1 MWPKR
6 RLSCPAAAGSRSRPT
21 SGYWR
26 SWRRRSRDAR
36 PLVPRAP
43 WWTPGG
49 GPMRTRWDRPARRS
63 ARPCTSRSAFRG
75 RSSTSPGCARP
86 KSSWPSTRTKTR
98 RSSRWPITGSWGI
111 CSRSSPSSPKRS
123 RSSMGERFVPAQY
136 QPPLPV
142 DRLILTAGA
151 EGAGDRMELDVLMV
165 GAGPAGLACAIE
177 LARLAQREHTE
188 VNIGVLEKAEALG
201 EHCLSGAV
209 VNPRAFRELFP
220 DVKDADFPFRGPVT
234 KERVAFLTSRR
245 AFTLPTPPTMH
256 NAGNYVASLCEIV
269 RWLGERATALGV
281 NLFTGFPAA
290 SLLVDGRRV
299 MGVRTTATGLDREGG
314 RLSNYMAP
322 NDLLAKVTAL
332 AEGTRGSLSQAWLD
346 WQGVTSENPQIFALG
361 VKEIWETKRP
371 LDTIVHTL
379 GWPVPTD
386 AFGGSFMYPLEP
398 KLVALGLVVGL
409 DYRDAA
415 LDVHE
420 LLQRMKL
427 HPLFRRH
434 LEGGELVE
442 WGAKTIPE
450 GGYYAVPAR
459 RSGDGVVILGDS
471 AGFVDVPSLK
481 GIHYAMQS
489 GMFAARAIYAGLRAG
504 DASAAGLAEYDRL
517 VNASFIMSDL
527 YRTRNMRLAFKDGFY
542 VGGVKAGLMT
552 VTGGRFPGRKIAVEP
567 DANVERTLTRGA
579 SPGITPDGRHT
590 VSKVDGVF
598 KSGNATR
605 DTIPRHLVIGS
616 DVPAAVAEFYA
627 HMCPAGVYEVVQGA
641 LRVNAPNCV
650 DCKATDVL
658 GPRWTPREGG
668 SGPRYK
674 RM

>member
-1 MWPKR
+1 MI
-6 RLSCPAAAGSRSRPT
+6 
-21 SGYWR
+21 
-26 SWRRRSRDAR
+26 
-36 PLVPRAP
+36 
-43 WWTPGG
+43 
-49 GPMRTRWDRPARRS
+49 PAR
-63 ARPCTSRSAFRG
+63 
-75 RSSTSPGCARP
+75 
-86 KSSWPSTRTKTR
+86 
-98 RSSRWPITGSWGI
+98 
-111 CSRSSPSSPKRS
+111 
-123 RSSMGERFVPAQY
+123 Y
-136 QPPLPV
+136 QPPLPL
-142 DRLILTAGA
+142 DRLLLPVGA
-151 EGAGDRMELDVLMV
+151 PGAGDRMELDVLIV

-177 LARLAQREHTE
+177 LAHLAQRDRTD

-201 EHCLSGAV
+201 EHSLSGAV

-220 DVKDADFPFRGPVT
+220 DVKDADFPFRGPVE
-234 KERVAFLTSRR
+234 KERVALLTARR

-299 MGVRTTATGLDREGG
+299 AGVRTTATGLDREGR

-481 GIHYAMQS
+481 GIHYAVQS
-489 GMFAARAIYAGLRAG
+489 GMFAARAIYAGLRRA
-504 DASAAGLAEYDRL
+504 RR
-517 VNASFIMSDL
+517 V
-527 YRTRNMRLAFKDGFY
+527 R
-542 VGGVKAGLMT
+542 
-552 VTGGRFPGRKIAVEP
+552 
-567 DANVERTLTRGA
+567 
-579 SPGITPDGRHT
+579 
-590 VSKVDGVF
+590 
-598 KSGNATR
+598 
-605 DTIPRHLVIGS
+605 
-616 DVPAAVAEFYA
+616 
-627 HMCPAGVYEVVQGA
+627 PAGERVVHH
-641 LRVNAPNCV
+641 
-650 DCKATDVL
+650 
-658 GPRWTPREGG
+658 
-668 SGPRYK
+668 
-674 RM
+674 